1 MNIEITGILKTTT
14 MKSITRFIV
23 SLITCIMI
31 TCAYTE
37 AQDYHTGIGFRA
49 GGLSSGLTI
58 KHFTQ
63 PDVAL
68 EGILGFA
75 FRSFIITGLYE
86 KHNQINNARGLKWLY
101 GGGAHIGF
109 FKYGGYYYRIYGH
122 GNHVYYVD
130 EVGESAVVGGVDF
143 ILGLDYKFDNAP
155 INLGLDIKPFVDF
168 VDGLNGYFEGAIS
181 FRFAF

>member
-1 MNIEITGILKTTT
+1 
-14 MKSITRFIV
+14 MKAISRLMI
-23 SLITCIMI
+23 SLISYII
-31 TCAYTE
+31 INCAVSN
-37 AQDYHTGIGFRA
+37 AQDYNTGIGFRA
-49 GGLSSGLTI
+49 GGLSSGITI

-75 FRSFIITGLYE
+75 YRSFIITGLYE
-86 KHNQINNARGLKWLY
+86 KHNQITNAKGLKWLY

-109 FKYGGYYYRIYGH
+109 FRYGGYYYRVYGR

-130 EVGESAVVGGVDF
+130 EVGGSAVIGGVDF
-143 ILGLDYKFDNAP
+143 ILGLDYKFDRAP

-181 FRFAF
+181 FRFVF